1 MISIIQMNIYIKLG
15 PWTAILERISK
26 PYQRYWKLYVVF
38 PSPRGEEGSL
48 PFLNEHAD
56 ETFHSTCQEFNS
68 ARWKSSG
75 RKEPKWNRMRRGHR
89 CLPKRRTLKIFHS
102 STKPIVSPLLSF
114 SFPLLVMD
122 TYELFPRVAEMN
134 SRGEPKGF
142 LSLSLCLP
150 TKS

>member
-1 MISIIQMNIYIKLG
+1 MDRHLG
-15 PWTAILERISK
+15 THLETLSKILEALRSL
-26 PYQRYWKLYVVF
+26 PF
-38 PSPRGEEGSL
+38 SSRGGGIPPE

-114 SFPLLVMD
+114 SFSLLVMD